1 MITNTDVQLATAL
14 EAARSPVAR
23 CAMPP
28 ATGARTRLATNP
40 RIRALLPTSVM
51 VRRAERQARGLWAR
65 DAERRARAHIAMA
78 AIVGGTERAHELESL
93 AREHVVEQRVTET
106 LFWQPWGSPSLERD
120 SLAHLGAALDAGRGV
135 LLSSCHS
142 GPYLQ
147 GISAVSAL
155 GRTTYSASSWAL
167 GTPTPGSWGRRIVR
181 RREGARAREE
191 RLVHSVGSFA
201 LLRALLEEGEV
212 VGVFFVMP
220 GSRETRFL
228 GKTVML
234 ASGSARLAVEADALV
249 LPIRTRRVRHRVW
262 VDVAAP
268 LDPREHADDEALHE
282 AIAAVHE
289 RWILELPAN
298 MEDPNREGAWE
309 QGAGTEAWLRPMLEP
324 VAG

>member
-1 MITNTDVQLATAL
+1 MT
-14 EAARSPVAR
+14 
-23 CAMPP
+23 
-28 ATGARTRLATNP
+28 
-40 RIRALLPTSVM
+40 
-51 VRRAERQARGLWAR
+51 
-65 DAERRARAHIAMA
+65 
-78 AIVGGTERAHELESL
+78 AIVGGTECAGELESL
-93 AREHVVEQRVTET
+93 ARQHLIEQRVTET
-106 LFWQPWGSPSLERD
+106 LFWQPWVSPSLDRD
-120 SLAHLGAALDAGRGV
+120 SLAHLHAALGAGRGV

-142 GPYLQ
+142 GPYLH
-147 GISAVSAL
+147 GISAVSSL

-167 GTPTPGSWGRRIVR
+167 RTPKPGSWGRRIVR
-181 RREGARAREE
+181 RRDGARARDE

-249 LPIRTRRVRHRVW
+249 LPIRARRVGHRVW

-268 LDPREHADDEALHE
+268 LDAREHADDEDLHV

-289 RWILELPAN
+289 RWILELPAS
-298 MEDPNREGAWE
+298 MEDPNRQGAWE
-309 QGAGTEAWLRPMLEP
+309 QCAGAESWCGRRSSPSRDDPCSRQARAAVLGSTS
-324 VAG
+324 VFGG